1 MQLGAEHPRCL
12 SLHWVGAASHSAC
25 SATLDG
31 GSGDARSAT
40 AAHVQRSDADRRTI
54 RGLLE
59 RQQVR
64 EIADRVGIDI
74 KRAEAAV
81 ATMDGPEVLR
91 QLAEHARAV
100 DESLAGGSSVTIS
113 TTTIIIGLLIL
124 ILIIVAVN

>member
-1 MQLGAEHPRCL
+1 MRVARNILVVFLCTGLVLPVTARAQQP
-12 SLHWVGAASHSAC
+12 SMVDQ
-25 SATLDG
+25 ATLDR
-31 GSGDARSAT
+31 AI
-40 AAHVQRSDADRRTI
+40 AAHLQRTDADRRTI

-64 EIADRVGIDI
+64 ELADRTGIDI

-81 ATMDGPEVLR
+81 ATLDGPELR
-91 QLAEHARAV
+91 ELAEQVRV
-100 DESLAGGSSVTIS
+100 VENSLAGGSSVTLS

>member
-1 MQLGAEHPRCL
+1 MQVARNILVVFL
-12 SLHWVGAASHSAC
+12 STGLVLPVTVRAQQPSMVDQ
-25 SATLDG
+25 ATLDR
-31 GSGDARSAT
+31 AI
-40 AAHVQRSDADRRTI
+40 AAHVQRSDTDRRTI

-81 ATMDGPEVLR
+81 ATMDGRELR
-91 QLAEHARAV
+91 QLAEHVRAV
-100 DESLAGGSSVTIS
+100 EDSLAGGSSVTLS

>member
-1 MQLGAEHPRCL
+1 MQVARNILVVVL
-12 SLHWVGAASHSAC
+12 STGLVLPITVRAQQRSMVDQ
-25 SATLDG
+25 ATLDR
-31 GSGDARSAT
+31 AI

-64 EIADRVGIDI
+64 DIAARVGIDI
-74 KRAEAAV
+74 RRAEAAV
-81 ATMDGPEVLR
+81 ATMDGPELG

-100 DESLAGGSSVTIS
+100 EDSLAGGSSVTLS